1 MIEIKINGLK
11 RKVSPGLTIM
21 QACEFYDITIPHFCY
36 HDKLSIAGNCRMCL
50 VEAIENPN
58 NPLIKRIASCARN
71 VAPGMEIYTNTA
83 MVKKAREGVLEF
95 LLANHPLDCPI
106 CDQGGE
112 CDLQDQSLVFG
123 GDRGRF
129 YEIKRSVEDKN
140 CGPLI
145 KTLMTRCIHCT
156 RCIRFTSEVAGV
168 PIMGTTGRGSKME
181 VGFYIERVLASEL
194 SGNVID
200 LCPVG
205 ALTSKP
211 YAFTARSWELRSFNS
226 IDLFDSVGSS
236 IRVDVRGSNIMRILP
251 RINLNLNE
259 DWISD
264 KVRFVY
270 DGLKV
275 QRLLSP
281 FLNLNGSYVKVSWQ
295 KAFYFIRNFIFAA
308 MLTIGTRGII
318 SKKNYINFEGIA
330 GNFVDAEA
338 LIAFKDLF
346 NQLGSSNITINQDNA
361 RFDSDFRSDYLFNTG
376 VARIEESDLCLLIA
390 TNPRLEAPTLNIKL
404 RKLYLGGTS
413 IYNLGFSSSLNY
425 YSKSLGNSA
434 EILIKILEGN
444 HWFCQKLLFCEH
456 PLIIVGSSFYQRND
470 SLYRLLPA
478 LRNLLQKSTAFSLS
492 NFSFCDINTLL
503 SQGNTVTGLDLNITP
518 SFSSLNSFIAPISI
532 YYLLGADDI
541 YRPVNLSK
549 SNLCI
554 YQGHHGDNSVNI
566 ADVILPSVTYFE
578 RNSTYSSLEG
588 LKLQTQAVF
597 YSLGQARSDWKI
609 IRALSDFLDIPL
621 PYSSSMELKE
631 RLLKVAPFFKN
642 NFERSTP
649 WDNSVLCKIRSKLN
663 VSLEVFKTP
672 FKSFVNNFYLNDA
685 ISRSSKTM
693 SLCSSAYNLK
703 GRSF

>member
-11 RKVSPGLTIM
+11 RKVNPGLTIM
-21 QACEFYDITIPHFCY
+21 QACESYDITIPHFCY

-58 NPLIKRIASCARN
+58 NPIVKRIASCARN

-112 CDLQDQSLVFG
+112 CDLQDQSLIFG

-129 YEIKRSVEDKN
+129 YELKRSVEDKN

-251 RINLNLNE
+251 RINSSLNE

-264 KVRFVY
+264 KIRFVY

-281 FLNLNGSYVKVSWQ
+281 FLKLNGSYIKVSWQ

-308 MLTIGTRGII
+308 VLTLAKQGI
-318 SKKNYINFEGIA
+318 SKRNYINFEGIA

-338 LIAFKDLF
+338 LIAFKDLL
-346 NQLGSSNITINQDNA
+346 NSLGSSNVTINQDGASFNN
-361 RFDSDFRSDYLFNTG
+361 DFRANYLFNTS
-376 VARIEESDLCLLIA
+376 VASVESTDLCLLIA
-390 TNPRLEAPTLNIKL
+390 TNPRLEAPTLNVKL

-413 IYNLGFSSSLNY
+413 IYNLGFSSDLNY
-425 YSKSLGNSA
+425 YAKSLGNNA
-434 EILIKILEGN
+434 EVLVRILEGT
-444 HWFCQKLLFCEH
+444 HWFCQKLLFCER
-456 PLIIVGSSFYQRND
+456 PLVIVGSSFYQRND
-470 SLYRLLPA
+470 NLFSLLPA
-478 LRNLLQKSTAFSLS
+478 LRNLLQRSSAFKSS
-492 NFSFCDINTLL
+492 NTSFCDVNTLL
-503 SQGNTVTGLDLNITP
+503 SQGNTVTGLDLNIVP
-518 SFSSLNSFIAPISI
+518 SLSSKNSVNAPVSF

-541 YRPVNLSK
+541 YKSINLSR
-549 SNLCI
+549 SNLCV
-554 YQGHHGDNSVNI
+554 YQGHHGDNSVAI

-588 LKLQTQAVF
+588 YNLSTKAVF
-597 YSLGQARSDWKI
+597 YSLGKARSD
-609 IRALSDFLDIPL
+609 
-621 PYSSSMELKE
+621 
-631 RLLKVAPFFKN
+631 
-642 NFERSTP
+642 
-649 WDNSVLCKIRSKLN
+649 
-663 VSLEVFKTP
+663 
-672 FKSFVNNFYLNDA
+672 
-685 ISRSSKTM
+685 
-693 SLCSSAYNLK
+693 
-703 GRSF
+703 